1 MVQAQCTNLLAS
13 FSVFFLWH
21 RPARAPGPVD
31 LGVPVFPLS
40 IPTQRAIP
48 HDCGCFLPG
57 AACVWFSAKCSH
69 FPAAHLSEF
78 LPLLFSIFILFSSVF
93 CLNLAPGP
101 FKNTFHSS
109 TFQLPVLS
117 LFCTFLPSSCCRSFL
132 TYISGLLKLQPI
144 IFC

>member
-1 MVQAQCTNLLAS
+1 MNRIHLPSPSLNLQLFFSHLINSAFFPAS
-13 FSVFFLWH
+13 SSNSSVVLLPSNSFN
-21 RPARAPGPVD
+21 P
-31 LGVPVFPLS
+31 
-40 IPTQRAIP
+40 
-48 HDCGCFLPG
+48 DCSN
-57 AACVWFSAKCSH
+57 WFSAKCSH

-117 LFCTFLPSSCCRSFL
+117 LFCNFLPSSCCRCFL
-132 TYISGLLKLQPI
+132 TYISGLLKLQQI